1 MTRSLKS
8 LWGRFLFRDK
18 GIVPTRRL
26 LLVFALLSATLL
38 TATLWHL
45 PWSFVLFANILVL
58 LFSLVDLIFS
68 PNKNQ
73 LLVKRS
79 YPTEMERGINYEVP
93 ITIQNASSFDVQFRI
108 IDGLPQSFE
117 RPFPLNGKVGKEATV
132 TVVYQT
138 KAPVRGDY
146 QFNKMYIRY
155 RSTLGFWE
163 KQLSLSLKESIKVI
177 PDMTQTKQ
185 FLDDAQK
192 FLNYEGIKI
201 RKYKSGVGE
210 FSKIRSYVVGDDP
223 RKINWRQTAKLQ
235 EVMTNEYEPEHGK
248 HITILIDCGRMMGAE
263 LKNGNRLEKSIEAA
277 LTVTAAAL
285 QKGDYVAVLAFS
297 KKVKVYIPPAKG
309 MAHLQTILQG
319 VYHLEVDAAESN
331 YGEIL
336 NYLQLVQKK
345 RSLILLFSD
354 IQTFL
359 HEESALVYLKRL
371 RQRHLFLMIGVED
384 DMLVSRSKEAVV
396 NAQQTMVKSIAQ
408 QQLLIKKDGKAK
420 WEKQGLL
427 MVEAKEEKLA
437 TTAVSYYIDMIN
449 RGLL

>member
-1 MTRSLKS
+1 
-8 LWGRFLFRDK
+8 
-18 GIVPTRRL
+18 
-26 LLVFALLSATLL
+26 
-38 TATLWHL
+38 L
-45 PWSFVLFANILVL
+45 PWSFDLLANILVL

-79 YPTEMERGINYEVP
+79 CPTEMERGINYEVP
-93 ITIQNASSFDVQFRI
+93 ITIQNASSYDVNFRI

-117 RPFPLNGKVGKEATV
+117 RPFPLSGKVERETSVKF
-132 TVVYQT
+132 VYQT

-146 QFNKMYIRY
+146 QVNKMYIRY
-155 RSTLGFWE
+155 RSSLGLWE
-163 KQLSLSLKESIKVI
+163 KQISITLKESIKVI

-185 FLDDAQK
+185 FLEDAQK

-297 KKVKVYIPPAKG
+297 KDRK
-309 MAHLQTILQG
+309 
-319 VYHLEVDAAESN
+319 S
-331 YGEIL
+331 
-336 NYLQLVQKK
+336 
-345 RSLILLFSD
+345 
-354 IQTFL
+354 
-359 HEESALVYLKRL
+359 
-371 RQRHLFLMIGVED
+371 
-384 DMLVSRSKEAVV
+384 VV
-396 NAQQTMVKSIAQ
+396 
-408 QQLLIKKDGKAK
+408 
-420 WEKQGLL
+420 
-427 MVEAKEEKLA
+427 
-437 TTAVSYYIDMIN
+437 
-449 RGLL
+449 

>member
-18 GIVPTRRL
+18 GIVPTNRL
-26 LLVFALLSATLL
+26 LIVFAILTGILL
-38 TATLWHL
+38 TATLWNL
-45 PWSFVLFANILVL
+45 PWSFVLLANILVL
-58 LFSLVDLIFS
+58 LFSLVDLTFS

-79 YPTEMERGINYEVP
+79 CPTEMERGINYEVP
-93 ITIQNASSFDVQFRI
+93 ITIQNASPHDVQFRI

-117 RPFPLNGKVGKEATV
+117 RPFPLSGKVNKETSV
-132 TVVYQT
+132 KFVYQT

-146 QFNKMYIRY
+146 QVKKMYIRY
-155 RSTLGFWE
+155 GSSLGLWE
-163 KQLSLSLKESIKVI
+163 KQLSISLKGSIKVI

-185 FLDDAQK
+185 FLEDAQK

-201 RKYKSGVGE
+201 RKYKSGVGD

-263 LKNGNRLEKSIEAA
+263 LNNGNRLEKSIEAA

-285 QKGDYVAVLAFS
+285 QKGDYVAILAFS
-297 KKVKVYIPPAKG
+297 KKVKIYIPPAKG
-309 MAHLQTILQG
+309 MAHLQTILQRI
-319 VYHLEVDAAESN
+319 YNLEVDAYESN

-384 DMLVSRSKEAVV
+384 DMLVSRVKEAPV
-396 NAQQTMVKSIAQ
+396 NALQTMVKSIAQ
-408 QQLLIKKDGKAK
+408 QQILIKKDGKAK

-427 MVEAKEEKLA
+427 MVEAREEKLA

>member
-18 GIVPTRRL
+18 GIVPTNRL
-26 LLVFALLSATLL
+26 LIVFAILTGILL
-38 TATLWHL
+38 TAALWHL
-45 PWSFVLFANILVL
+45 PWSFFLLANILVL

-79 YPTEMERGINYEVP
+79 CPTEMERGINYEVP
-93 ITIQNASSFDVQFRI
+93 IMIQNASPYDVQFKI

-117 RPFPLNGKVGKEATV
+117 RPFPLSGKVDKETSV
-132 TVVYQT
+132 KFIYQT

-146 QFNKMYIRY
+146 QVNKMYIRY
-155 RSTLGFWE
+155 RSSLGLWE
-163 KQLSLSLKESIKVI
+163 KQISISLKGSIKVI

-185 FLDDAQK
+185 FLEDAQK

-309 MAHLQTILQG
+309 MSHLQTILQG
-319 VYHLEVDAAESN
+319 IYNLEVEACESN

-384 DMLVSRSKEAVV
+384 DMLVSRGKAAPVY
-396 NAQQTMVKSIAQ
+396 AQQTMVKSIAQ
-408 QQLLIKKDGKAK
+408 QQMLIKKDGKAK

-427 MVEAKEEKLA
+427 MVEAREEKLA

>member
-1 MTRSLKS
+1 MTRSSKN

-18 GIVPTRRL
+18 GIVPTSRL
-26 LLVFALLSATLL
+26 LLVFVILSGILV
-38 TATLWHL
+38 TATFWDM
-45 PWSFVLFANILVL
+45 PWSFVLLSNILVL
-58 LFSLVDLIFS
+58 LFSLVDLIYS
-68 PNKNQ
+68 PHKKQ
-73 LLVKRS
+73 LKVKRS
-79 YPTEMERGINYEVP
+79 CPAEMERGINYEVAL
-93 ITIQNASSFDVQFRI
+93 TIENRSPYDVQFSI
-108 IDGLPQSFE
+108 IDGLPQSFN
-117 RPFPLNGKVGKEATV
+117 RPFPLSGSANKETSE
-132 TVVYQT
+132 TLVYQT

-146 QFNKMYIRY
+146 QVNSLYMRY
-155 RSTLGFWE
+155 RSTLGLWE
-163 KQLSLSLKESIKVI
+163 KQMTIPLNEKIKVI
-177 PDMTQTKQ
+177 PDMTQTKN
-185 FLDDAQK
+185 FLEDAQR

-263 LKNGNRLEKSIEAA
+263 LKSGNRLEKSIEAA

-309 MAHLQTILQG
+309 MAHLQTILQAI
-319 VYHLEVDAAESN
+319 YNIEVDAAESN

-371 RQRHLFLMIGVED
+371 RQRHLFLMIGIED
-384 DMLVSRSKEAVV
+384 EMLVKRGRETPV

-408 QQLLIKKDGKAK
+408 QQILIKKEGKAK

-427 MVEAKEEKLA
+427 MVEAREEKLA